1 MVIRHWILGLFVMA
15 LLGLLIYSP
24 HSLHGDT
31 SPQVFPP
38 QRIVSVTLATDEILL
53 ALVPPE
59 RIVALTLWADDRVHS
74 NVVVEARSVLPRVR
88 ANAEQVVAYQPDLIL
103 VAPYTLASVKSLLEA
118 SGSPVFTLQSCNSIA
133 EIQHNIISVGRA
145 VGESARARAL
155 VNQMERRLAGVHEHV
170 HGLPRPAVLYY
181 IPGGFTAGRGTT
193 MDEIITNAGGTN
205 VAATTGLWRTKKL
218 SKEKLVALNPQFI
231 LVGGDPHAPEHESVR
246 PLLLADPALQD
257 IDAVRTGRIYVIP
270 YSAIGTV
277 SHHIIKGV
285 EAIARVLHPQAF
297 QKKNLQRSVQRS
309 SIAKGLAQELAEAL
323 GATHMPAE
331 ALTADTLVRA
341 VHQALDKN
349 GPYKQ

>member
-1 MVIRHWILGLFVMA
+1 
-15 LLGLLIYSP
+15 
-24 HSLHGDT
+24 
-31 SPQVFPP
+31 
-38 QRIVSVTLATDEILL
+38 VTLATDEILL

-103 VAPYTLASVKSLLEA
+103 IAPYTLASVKSLLEA

-155 VNQMERRLAGVHEHV
+155 VNQMERRLAGVYEHV

-231 LVGGDPHAPEHESVR
+231 LVGGDPHAPEHESLR